1 MTATDVTAPER
12 IVWHDLECGTY
23 DADLR
28 LWHELA
34 AGAHTPVLDIGAGTG
49 RVALAL
55 ARSGV
60 EVIAVDH
67 DAALLDELRRRAD
80 GLPVR
85 TCVADAR
92 TLTLAETQLDLALVP
107 MQTIQLLDR
116 DGRAALLARAR
127 AHLRPGGLLALA
139 IASSDLEPF
148 ADDGVLPAP
157 DEVRLGDTTYRSQP
171 TAVRFVD
178 ERVALER
185 RREILRDGAPPTG
198 REDLVWLYR
207 LTARGL
213 AGEATAAGWR
223 ALAPRA
229 IPPTAEHVGSVV
241 VMLRA

>member
-1 MTATDVTAPER
+1 MTATEVTAPER
-12 IVWHDLECGTY
+12 IIWHDLECGGY
-23 DADLR
+23 DADLA

-34 AGAHTPVLDIGAGTG
+34 ADARTPVLDVGAGTG
-49 RVALAL
+49 RVAVAL
-55 ARSGV
+55 ARAGV
-60 EVIAVDH
+60 AVIAVDR

-80 GLPVR
+80 DLPVR
-85 TCVADAR
+85 TRVADAR
-92 TLTLAETQLDLALVP
+92 TMTLAEGSLDLALVP
-107 MQTIQLLDR
+107 MQTIQLFDR

-127 AHLRPGGLLALA
+127 VHLRPGGLLALA
-139 IASSDLEPF
+139 ITASDLQPF
-148 ADDGVLPAP
+148 GGDGLLPAP